1 VALSDESIVKI
12 LTTKRLDALQ
22 YIFET
27 IEKYSITK
35 NEAGIGISAIIKNLF
50 YDKKSFFYKQLNGN
64 GLALSS
70 NIYETLY
77 RSSNI
82 LNNFNLFRYPV
93 FDYLLIKNI
102 SVKGIEVIIKS
113 LSISI
118 ETYLKSGRVNASQ
131 INAGFSWLSDIFENL
146 CFKISEEER
155 RGLDTAY
162 ALKGEWE
169 SVNLISSFLGHDYSF
184 LAYEEVL
191 NEAIVEKEKKTDKA
205 DFDSSDTINSGFSA
219 ALYKA
224 FESLSYLKTMQSYY
238 IVVKLLKSVIYEKD
252 RKEGY
257 IKPFEKRAWQQIAEN
272 LFRGH
277 YPAVLKI
284 YLLFFGFLLVS
295 DNSQKVSWAQEQ
307 AEKIRK
313 LLYID
318 LKPLIDKNAEM
329 ADGKKIKEALLP
341 AFMSYKNE
349 KFFYKFDYGK
359 GEENMILPPP
369 DKSKSA
375 LEGINLDDYS
385 LF

>member
-1 VALSDESIVKI
+1 M
-12 LTTKRLDALQ
+12 
-22 YIFET
+22 
-27 IEKYSITK
+27 
-35 NEAGIGISAIIKNLF
+35 
-50 YDKKSFFYKQLNGN
+50 
-64 GLALSS
+64 
-70 NIYETLY
+70 
-77 RSSNI
+77 
-82 LNNFNLFRYPV
+82 
-93 FDYLLIKNI
+93 
-102 SVKGIEVIIKS
+102 
-113 LSISI
+113 
-118 ETYLKSGRVNASQ
+118 
-131 INAGFSWLSDIFENL
+131 
-146 CFKISEEER
+146 
-155 RGLDTAY
+155 
-162 ALKGEWE
+162 
-169 SVNLISSFLGHDYSF
+169 
-184 LAYEEVL
+184 

-257 IKPFEKRAWQQIAEN
+257 IKPFEKRVWQQIAEN

-295 DNSQKVSWAQEQ
+295 DNSQKAGWAQEQ